1 MIRILKLL
9 IFIITLSLFN
19 FCFSNDTTLKV
30 DKNSETLIEKNIH
43 IVDTN
48 NSFTDFFVNFNIIKP
63 LLIIVFLTILFYLI
77 IFIKNI
83 ISKHLYT
90 NKIEINNKF
99 STNWLLNLEYKK
111 YNNKSEFYKNL
122 NIEIRKYFI
131 YKWLKNADKL
141 TFKEIKDS
149 CIINE
154 DILLL
159 FKESYIN
166 EFNDEAFD
174 YNELKMILK
183 KILNI
188 INKNV

>member
-19 FCFSNDTTLKV
+19 FCFSNETTLKV

>member
-174 YNELKMILK
+174 YNELKIILK